1 MNYLEPTEVI
11 VSTTDLSKLS
21 IDRSQKAFVSGK
33 RSRKKWW
40 IVGIVVI
47 AAVVAI
53 IALSSGKRAVSVEA
67 GAVSL
72 AYPSQAITVL
82 NATGRV
88 TAFKK
93 AAVSTK
99 ASGKLEYLGVQ
110 EGSVVKA
117 GQVLARI
124 ENRDV
129 IATQD
134 QAAASVKAAKANLEQ
149 GLAELR
155 DADANLK
162 RTEDLA
168 KKNFISGAQ
177 LDTAKARF
185 DRARA
190 SVAALNGQIGV
201 AQANLRAATVTV
213 EQTVIR
219 APFDGVILTKNANVG
234 DIITPFSSAADS
246 KGAVVNIADMSTL
259 EVEADVSE
267 NSLSKVSVD
276 APVEIQ
282 LDAFPDLRLLGRVS
296 RIVPTVDRSKATVLV
311 KIEFVE
317 KDSRVLPDMSAKVA
331 FLKRALNPDERKPVT
346 AIQPVAVTKRDG
358 NDVAFVIDEKNT
370 VKMVAVTLGEKIGDL
385 VRVTGVKPGDKVVLK
400 PDEKLKDGALI
411 TIQKK

>member
-1 MNYLEPTEVI
+1 M
-11 VSTTDLSKLS
+11 STNDLSKLS
-21 IDRSQKAFVSGK
+21 IDRSKKAFVGAG

-40 IVGIVVI
+40 LGLTILVVIIAAGIVVR
-47 AAVVAI
+47 
-53 IALSSGKRAVSVEA
+53 SGSRPVSVELGTVA
-67 GAVSL
+67 SAF
-72 AYPSQAITVL
+72 PTQAITTL

-88 TAFKK
+88 SAFRK

-99 ASGKLEYLGVQ
+99 ATGKLEYLGVQ

-117 GQVLARI
+117 GQILARI
-124 ENRDV
+124 ENKDV
-129 IATQD
+129 VATQD
-134 QAAASVKAAKANLEQ
+134 QALANVRAAKANAEQ

-155 DADANLK
+155 DAVANLR

-177 LDTAKARF
+177 LDTAIARH
-185 DRARA
+185 DRAKA

-201 AQANLRAATVTV
+201 AEANLRATNVGV

-246 KGAVVNIADMSTL
+246 KGAVVNIADMTTL

-267 NSLSKVSVD
+267 NSLSKIITD
-276 APVEIQ
+276 MPVEIQ
-282 LDAFPDLRLLGRVS
+282 LDAFPDLRLLGRVN

-317 KDSRVLPDMSAKVA
+317 KDNRVLPDMSARVA
-331 FLKRALNPDERKPVT
+331 FLQRAPTPDERKAVT
-346 AIQPVAVTKRDG
+346 AVQPAALVKRDG
-358 NDVAFVIDEKNT
+358 KDVAFVIDEKNIAR
-370 VKMVAVTLGEKIGDL
+370 MMPVTTSGKLGDL
-385 VRVTGVKPGDKVVLK
+385 VQVSGIKPGDKVVLK
-400 PDEKLKDGALI
+400 PDEKLKDGGEVVI
-411 TIQKK
+411 SKK

>member
-1 MNYLEPTEVI
+1 
-11 VSTTDLSKLS
+11 VSADLSKLS

-40 IVGIVVI
+40 IGAALLVVMIGATVALRGGNRPI
-47 AAVVAI
+47 AAEIGTVAQ
-53 IALSSGKRAVSVEA
+53 
-67 GAVSL
+67 
-72 AYPSQAITVL
+72 AYPTQAITAL

-88 TAFKK
+88 SAFRK

-110 EGSVVKA
+110 EGSVVTA

-124 ENRDV
+124 ENKDV
-129 IATQD
+129 SATLD
-134 QAAASVKAAKANLEQ
+134 QAQANVKAAKANLEQ
-149 GLAELR
+149 GLAEQR

-162 RTEDLA
+162 RTDDLA

-177 LDTAKARF
+177 LDAAKARA

-201 AQANLRAATVTV
+201 AEANARAAAVVV

-234 DIITPFSSAADS
+234 DIITAFSSAADS

-267 NSLSKVSVD
+267 NSLAKISVD
-276 APVEIQ
+276 MAVEIQ
-282 LDAFPDLRLLGRVS
+282 LDAFPTLRLLGRVS

-317 KDSRVLPDMSAKVA
+317 KDKRVLPDMSAKVA
-331 FLKRALNPDERKPVT
+331 FLSRAPNAVDRKPVT
-346 AIQPVAVTKRDG
+346 AIQSAAIVKRD
-358 NDVAFVIDEKNT
+358 NKDVVFVVSEKNT
-370 VKMVAVTLGEKIGDL
+370 VALAAVTVGEKIGDL
-385 VRVTGVKPGDKVVLK
+385 VRVDGVKPGDKVVLK
-400 PDEKLKDGALI
+400 PDERLKDGGIVTPA
-411 TIQKK
+411 KK

>member
-1 MNYLEPTEVI
+1 

-21 IDRSQKAFVSGK
+21 IDRSQKAFSSGK

-40 IVGIVVI
+40 VALAILVVI
-47 AAVVAI
+47 IGAF
-53 IALSSGKRAVSVEA
+53 IAMRGGRGVTEVEV
-67 GAVSL
+67 GAVSS
-72 AYPSQAITVL
+72 AYPSQAF
-82 NATGRV
+82 R
-88 TAFKK
+88 K

-99 ASGKLEYLGVQ
+99 ATGKLEFLGVQ

-117 GQVLARI
+117 GDVLARI
-124 ENRDV
+124 ENKDV
-129 IATQD
+129 TATQD
-134 QAAASVKAAKANLEQ
+134 QALANVRAAKANLEQ
-149 GLAELR
+149 GLAEMR

-162 RTEDLA
+162 RTDDLA

-185 DRARA
+185 DRAKA

-201 AQANLRAATVTV
+201 AEANLRATNVAV

-246 KGAVVNIADMSTL
+246 KGAVVNIADMNTL

-267 NSLSKVSVD
+267 NSLSKVVID

-282 LDAFPDLRLLGRVS
+282 LDAFPDLRLLGKVS

-311 KIEFVE
+311 KIEFIE
-317 KDSRVLPDMSAKVA
+317 KDKRVLPDMSAKVA
-331 FLKRALNPDERKPVT
+331 FLSRALQPEERKAVT
-346 AIQPVAVTKRDG
+346 AMQAAAITKRDG
-358 NDVAFVIDEKNT
+358 KDVVFVIDEKNI
-370 VKMVAVTLGEKIGDL
+370 VKMTAVTVGDKIGDL
-385 VRVTGVKPGDKVVLK
+385 VRVTGVTPGNKVVLK
-400 PDEKLKDGALI
+400 PTEKLKDGAQIAVL
-411 TIQKK
+411 KK